1 MLILGMRIED
11 GQTKDR
17 IIMLLKKTGG
27 LTAEDLSKRVGIT
40 PMGIRQHLIALE
52 RKGIVSYDAKKHGIG
67 RPVFIY
73 SLTDRADD
81 IFPKVYRDFSLD
93 LLKDLERL
101 DGRGKIEGLLRMRKQ
116 RLLEARGKRLEN
128 HDFHG
133 KIKALSTMLEEEGYF
148 TELDEN
154 DGNYTLNQYNCPIS
168 KVASHYSEACGYEAE
183 LLSELLGRQV
193 FMKRSIPLGDHYC
206 SFNIPMA

>member
-1 MLILGMRIED
+1 MRIED

-27 LTAEDLSKRVGIT
+27 LTADDLSKRVGIT

-52 RKGIVSYDAKKHGIG
+52 RKGIVNYDSRKHGIG
-67 RPVFIY
+67 RPVFVY
-73 SLTDRADD
+73 SLTERADD

-93 LLKDLERL
+93 LLKDLESL
-101 DGRGKIEGLLRMRKQ
+101 DGRDKVDGLFRIRKE
-116 RLLEARGKRLEN
+116 RLLESRGKQLAN
-128 HDFHG
+128 QDFHG
-133 KIKALSTMLEEEGYF
+133 KIKALSNMLEEEGYF
-148 TELDEN
+148 TELAEN

-168 KVASHYSEACGYEAE
+168 KVASHYSEACGYETE

-206 SFNIPMA
+206 SFKISIA

>member
-1 MLILGMRIED
+1 MLILVMRIED

-52 RKGIVSYDAKKHGIG
+52 RKGIVDYDAKKHGIG
-67 RPVFIY
+67 RPVFVY
-73 SLTDRADD
+73 SLTERADD
-81 IFPKVYRDFSLD
+81 MFPKVYRDFSLD
-93 LLKDLERL
+93 LLKDLESL
-101 DGRGKIEGLLRMRKQ
+101 DGRDKVDGLFKIRKE
-116 RLLEARGKRLEN
+116 RLLQARGKQLAN
-128 HDFHG
+128 QDFHG
-133 KIKALSTMLEEEGYF
+133 KLRALSNMLEEEGYF

-168 KVASHYSEACGYEAE
+168 KVASYYNEACGYETE

-206 SFNIPMA
+206 SFKIPMA

>member
-1 MLILGMRIED
+1 MHIED

-52 RKGIVSYDAKKHGIG
+52 RKGIVNYDAKKHGIG
-67 RPVFIY
+67 RPVFVY
-73 SLTDRADD
+73 ALTERADD
-81 IFPKVYRDFSLD
+81 MFPKVYRDFSLD
-93 LLKDLERL
+93 ILRDLESL
-101 DGRGKIEGLLRMRKQ
+101 DGRDKVDGLFRMRKQ
-116 RLLEARGKRLEN
+116 RLLEARGKQLADR
-128 HDFHG
+128 DFYG
-133 KIKALSTMLEEEGYF
+133 KLKALSNLLEEEGYF
-148 TELDEN
+148 TELAEN

-168 KVASHYSEACGYEAE
+168 KVATHYSEACGYETE

-193 FMKRSIPLGDHYC
+193 FIKRSISLGDHYC
-206 SFNIPMA
+206 SFRIPVA

>member
-1 MLILGMRIED
+1 MRIED

-52 RKGIVSYDAKKHGIG
+52 RKGVVNYDARKHGIG
-67 RPVFIY
+67 RPVFVY
-73 SLTDRADD
+73 NLTERADD
-81 IFPKVYRDFSLD
+81 MFPKVYRDFSLD
-93 LLKDLERL
+93 VLKDLESL
-101 DGRGKIEGLLRMRKQ
+101 DGRDKVSGLFRMRKE
-116 RLLEARGKRLEN
+116 RLLESRRKRLVN

-133 KIKALSTMLEEEGYF
+133 KVKALSTMLEEEGYF
-148 TELDEN
+148 TELDEA

-168 KVASHYSEACGYEAE
+168 KVASYYNEACNYETE

-193 FMKRSIPLGDHYC
+193 SMKRAIPFGDHYC
-206 SFNIPMA
+206 SFKIPMV